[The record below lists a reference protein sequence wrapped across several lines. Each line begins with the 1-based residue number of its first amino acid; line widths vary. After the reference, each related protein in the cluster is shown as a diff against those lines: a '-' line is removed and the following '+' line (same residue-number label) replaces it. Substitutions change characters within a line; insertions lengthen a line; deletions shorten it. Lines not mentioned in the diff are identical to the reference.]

1 MGVEQYHE
9 PANELSQET
18 RTFARIITSLQE
30 ECEAIGWYQQRIS
43 LEQDAEAREILLHAQ
58 AEECLHFSMDLEFL
72 LRRHPQWRI
81 AAQHVL
87 FQPGNI
93 IANAK
98 RGEEAQEEMQ
108 GKAEL

>member
-1 MGVEQYHE
+1 
-9 PANELSQET
+9 
-18 RTFARIITSLQE
+18 
-30 ECEAIGWYQQRIS
+30 
-43 LEQDAEAREILLHAQ
+43 
-58 AEECLHFSMDLEFL
+58 MDLEFL

-98 RGEEAQEEMQ
+98 RGEEAQEETQ